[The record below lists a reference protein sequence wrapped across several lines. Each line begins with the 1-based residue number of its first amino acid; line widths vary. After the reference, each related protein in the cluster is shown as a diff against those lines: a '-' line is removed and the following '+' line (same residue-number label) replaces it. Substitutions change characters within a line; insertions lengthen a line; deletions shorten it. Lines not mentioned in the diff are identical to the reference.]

1 MAARTSKTK
10 NAIITVAVIL
20 LIFLAVGLFMR
31 AFGGFDKLTT
41 LSVQMGNAVIKD
53 EAADMV
59 VTPTTEF
66 KVKTIR
72 KDYTVTVF
80 ASDAEKDFT
89 FTADGKTYS
98 WNENVSGQDM
108 DTAFEVAKD
117 GKTFV
122 LKFDTVQKTLET
134 LYSSPVTVDE
144 SATEQP
150 LFMLTIV
157 SGSKTVNIGFKVKVP
172 TSISLPEQIIF
183 S

>member
-1 MAARTSKTK
+1 
-10 NAIITVAVIL
+10 
-20 LIFLAVGLFMR
+20 
-31 AFGGFDKLTT
+31 
-41 LSVQMGNAVIKD
+41 
-53 EAADMV
+53 MV

-72 KDYTVTVF
+72 KDYEVKVI

-89 FTADGKTYS
+89 FTAGDKTYS

-108 DTAFEVAKD
+108 GAAFEVAKD
-117 GKTFV
+117 GKEFV
-122 LKFDTVQKTLET
+122 LKFNTVQKTLET

-150 LFMLTIV
+150 LFVLTIV
-157 SGSKTVNIGFKVKVP
+157 SGSKTVNIGFEVKVP
-172 TSISLPEQIIF
+172 TVITLPEQIIF